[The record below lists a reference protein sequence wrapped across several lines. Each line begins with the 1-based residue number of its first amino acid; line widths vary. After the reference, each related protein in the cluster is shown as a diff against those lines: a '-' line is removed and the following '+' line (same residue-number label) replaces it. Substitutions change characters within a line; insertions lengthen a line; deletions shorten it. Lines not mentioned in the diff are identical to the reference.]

1 MTDTPLALPPQVN
14 KAALTDYEQNVLD
27 DLMRW
32 QQQGPTWGTRL
43 LAKPS
48 GVTVKAVQSLV
59 PVEALRLGLTKANQF
74 ARKMD
79 DRRDVLKRSGLP
91 NEIAL
96 GAQSLEASDRLAIQ
110 IARRAMVLGGVS
122 GGVLGVTGVAGMAI
136 DIPLLL
142 TLALRTIHRTGYCYG
157 ELLDEAER
165 ERLAIGIFAL
175 ASANNLDEKK
185 QAFEALAQGR
195 KVVDDAWRD
204 GLERVA
210 EREIAK
216 DAAAYS
222 VQTLASRVG
231 LHLGARKGAGVVPIL
246 GALVGSSMNAWYLS
260 DVSHTARRVFQWRRL
275 TAAKPGEVP
284 VAALPA

>member
-1 MTDTPLALPPQVN
+1 MADTPLALPPNLAQG
-14 KAALTDYEQNVLD
+14 ALTDYEQKVLD

-32 QQQGPTWGTRL
+32 QQQGPSWGTRL

-48 GVTVKAVQSLV
+48 GAAVKAVQSMV

-74 ARKMD
+74 ARKLD

-91 NEIAL
+91 NELAL
-96 GAQSLEASDRLAIQ
+96 GAQSLEAADRLAIQ
-110 IARRAMVLGGVS
+110 ISRRAMVLGGVG
-122 GGVLGVTGVAGMAI
+122 GGVLGVTGAAGMVV
-136 DIPLLL
+136 DVPLLL

-165 ERLAIGIFAL
+165 ERVAIGIFAL
-175 ASANNLDEKK
+175 ASANSLDEKTL
-185 QAFEALAQGR
+185 ALEALAEGR
-195 KVVDDAWRD
+195 DVVDDAWRD

-210 EREIAK
+210 EREMAK

-231 LHLGARKGAGVVPIL
+231 LHLGARKGAGVVPVL
-246 GALVGSSMNAWYLS
+246 GALVGSSMNAWYLF
-260 DVSHTARRVFQWRRL
+260 DVSQTARRVFQWRRL
-275 TAAKPGEVP
+275 TAGRPENAPE
-284 VAALPA
+284 ATAPA

>member
-110 IARRAMVLGGVS
+110 IARRAMVLGGVQ
-122 GGVLGVTGVAGMAI
+122 GFLLVVL
-136 DIPLLL
+136 
-142 TLALRTIHRTGYCYG
+142 
-157 ELLDEAER
+157 
-165 ERLAIGIFAL
+165 
-175 ASANNLDEKK
+175 
-185 QAFEALAQGR
+185 
-195 KVVDDAWRD
+195 
-204 GLERVA
+204 
-210 EREIAK
+210 
-216 DAAAYS
+216 
-222 VQTLASRVG
+222 
-231 LHLGARKGAGVVPIL
+231 
-246 GALVGSSMNAWYLS
+246 
-260 DVSHTARRVFQWRRL
+260 
-275 TAAKPGEVP
+275 P
-284 VAALPA
+284 VL